1 MSSFVRLS
9 ALMAAAALGG
19 TVMAAAPTAQASAAV
34 RPGSLIPCRTDAL
47 VAAIN
52 WANGHGGG
60 AFTLSGLCDYAS
72 TTPAAAG
79 DGLPVITSAISLT
92 GSEYT
97 VISRSQAT
105 ATAFA
110 SWTSPRAGAS
120 A

>member
-19 TVMAAAPTAQASAAV
+19 TVMAAAPAAQASAAV

-92 GSEYT
+92 GSDYT